1 MSETHVITD
10 LPETATFTVALRSL
24 ARKTAKV
31 AIIGAAVVGGV
42 VLVQRFRAAEDETG
56 GTETA

>member
-1 MSETHVITD
+1 MSDTHVITD
-10 LPETATFTVALRSL
+10 LPETARFSVPLRSL

-31 AIIGAAVVGGV
+31 AIIGAAVVGSV

-56 GTETA
+56 GAE